1 MNDDATAEL
10 NTAEMIEANQMMV
23 VFDKQLVRNQF
34 QKSNISFFS
43 TRLVNFIIEIML
55 DVKKH

>member
-10 NTAEMIEANQMMV
+10 NQAEMIEANQMMV

-34 QKSNISFFS
+34 QKSCISFFS
-43 TRLVNFIIEIML
+43 NRLVNFIIEIML